1 MAYRYRRGRRHGHR
15 MPAWRKYAKAAVNIT
30 FKVLGIG
37 VAAAPAIQGVKDNVG
52 DIARIPVAV
61 GYNYSGFDVQNPGG
75 GINWNQLAVGVAS
88 IVTGIGLAKLG
99 GILARHM

>member
-1 MAYRYRRGRRHGHR
+1 MAYRYRRSRRTHHR
-15 MPAWRKYAKAAVNIT
+15 TAGWRKWAKTAVSAT

-37 VAAAPAIQGVKDNVG
+37 VAAAPAIQGVKDNLT
-52 DIARIPVAV
+52 DPARIPVAV
-61 GYNYSGFDVQNPGG
+61 GYNYSGFDVTNPGG

-99 GILARHM
+99 GILARHV